1 VWVTSDIDW
10 LDETDDPAAWVGLTS
25 VARLESARRVKDKEG
40 NFKEGRENHYFLCS
54 FAADAKRVLQTVRA
68 HWGIENRLHW
78 TLDVAFREE
87 ACRVRKNNAPENL
100 ATLRKIALNLLKQEQ
115 TEKAS
120 IKSKR
125 LKAGWDEQYLV
136 KVLTQTD
143 TKTQDN

>member
-1 VWVTSDIDW
+1 
-10 LDETDDPAAWVGLTS
+10 
-25 VARLESARRVKDKEG
+25 
-40 NFKEGRENHYFLCS
+40 
-54 FAADAKRVLQTVRA
+54 
-68 HWGIENRLHW
+68 
-78 TLDVAFREE
+78 VAFREE